1 MTGAHVSPSLLGVI
15 VLAGGQSSRMRGSD
29 KMTELLGSDTVLNTC
44 VQNIGTASPHAPI
57 VLVGPEREPP
67 PPLPVTR
74 VVEDPP
80 GGGPVPG
87 VRAGMGGMPDGVEF
101 VGLVAGDMPE
111 APKLLGELVRPLAVQ
126 ESLDVAI
133 ARTAG
138 SVQPLFAVYRYRRL
152 AEVLAGDDTLVTARS
167 LFTELRHR
175 LVELPERLCY
185 DIDTPEDLAAAR
197 RAARTRRKR

>member
-1 MTGAHVSPSLLGVI
+1 MTGAHVSPLGVI
-15 VLAGGQSSRMRGSD
+15 VLAGGKSSRMRGSD
-29 KMTELLGSDTVLNTC
+29 KMSELIGSDTVLNTC
-44 VQNIGTASPHAPI
+44 VQNISFASPLAPI
-57 VLVGPEREPP
+57 VVVGPHREPP
-67 PPLPVTR
+67 PPLPVART
-74 VVEDPP
+74 VEDPP

-87 VRAGMGGMPDGVEF
+87 VRAGMAAMPDGVEF
-101 VGLVAGDMPE
+101 VGLIAGDMPE
-111 APKLLGELVRPLAVQ
+111 APTLLGELVRPLSVQ

-133 ARTAG
+133 ARTDG

-152 AEVLAGDDTLVTARS
+152 ADVLAGNDTLRTARS

-197 RAARTRRKR
+197 RSARTRRKR